1 VDRLAEI
8 DEEEKAERAGS
19 REQMQLFRE
28 ATTNWQA
35 RRAAV
40 DTIHHKRLEE
50 IARFAEPPRAE
61 EPQPLGVLL
70 VFSPI

>member
-1 VDRLAEI
+1 
-8 DEEEKAERAGS
+8 
-19 REQMQLFRE
+19 MQLFRE